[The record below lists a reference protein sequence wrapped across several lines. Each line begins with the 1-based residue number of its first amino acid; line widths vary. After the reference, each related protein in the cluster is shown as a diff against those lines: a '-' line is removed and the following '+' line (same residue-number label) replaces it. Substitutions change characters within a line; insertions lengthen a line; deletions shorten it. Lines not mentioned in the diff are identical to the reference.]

1 VSYGWRR
8 EDGIIAEV
16 CDECGFDSR
25 RVRDLAGALRS
36 VLTAIGELL
45 GDPEAGRTPAPG
57 TWSGAEYGAH
67 ALHVVAEC
75 VAEVC
80 EAAGL
85 KAVPDPADAA
95 AAIAAVDAVDAVLG
109 ELVDPLLDEITVEAP
124 FATLSIRDNL
134 LHGLH
139 DAEHHVLDIRRGY
152 AGFALA
158 RGDNLHTTQR

>member
-8 EDGIIAEV
+8 EDGVTAEV

-25 RVRDLAGALRS
+25 RVHDLAGALRS
-36 VLTAIGELL
+36 VLAVIGDLH
-45 GDPEAGRTPAPG
+45 GDPEAGRQPAPG
-57 TWSGAEYGAH
+57 TWSGAEYSAH

-75 VAEVC
+75 IGETR

-85 KAVPDPADAA
+85 EAVPEPADAA
-95 AAIAAVDAVDAVLG
+95 GAIAAVGALFG
-109 ELVDPLLDEITVEAP
+109 ELTDRRLDGITLEVP
-124 FATLSIRDNL
+124 FGTLSARGNL

-158 RGDNLHTTQR
+158 RGDDLHTTRR